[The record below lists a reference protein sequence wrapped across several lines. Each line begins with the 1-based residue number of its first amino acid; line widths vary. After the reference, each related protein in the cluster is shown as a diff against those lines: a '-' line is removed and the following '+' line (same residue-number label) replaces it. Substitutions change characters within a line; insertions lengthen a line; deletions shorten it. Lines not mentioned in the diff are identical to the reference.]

1 MIMQKKLVNHSASI
15 IALRDKGYSAREI
28 AKRLGLG
35 KTSVAKYLAR
45 NEESIIADAKEP
57 TQKQKQ
63 TALPPQH
70 DSPAP
75 IAPRVKVRDLPK
87 IAFNRED
94 ALDKLEEATIKRL
107 TDLVPAAPIN
117 TIPYLSNLLNVLQQR
132 HLQQQPKTDIQ
143 INSITLALQQIRDSQ
158 ITLCADS
165 ADSADTQAK

>member
-1 MIMQKKLVNHSASI
+1 MQKKLVNHSASI

-35 KTSVAKYLAR
+35 KTSVAQYLAR
-45 NEESIIADAKEP
+45 NEESIIADVQESSRE
-57 TQKQKQ
+57 QKQAD
-63 TALPPQH
+63 TPVQH
-70 DSPAP
+70 ANHVTV
-75 IAPRVKVRDLPK
+75 APRVKVKDLPK
-87 IAFNRED
+87 IAFNRDD

-107 TDLVPAAPIN
+107 TELVPAAPIN

-158 ITLCADS
+158 ITLLPDS
-165 ADSADTQAK
+165 ADSADT

>member
-1 MIMQKKLVNHSASI
+1 MQKKLVNHSASI

-35 KTSVAKYLAR
+35 KTSVAQYLAR
-45 NEESIIADAKEP
+45 NEESIIADAKEQ

-63 TALPPQH
+63 TALPPQS
-70 DSPAP
+70 DNPTP
-75 IAPRVKVRDLPK
+75 VAPRVKVRDLPK
-87 IAFNRED
+87 IAFNRDD

-107 TDLVPAAPIN
+107 TELVPAAPIN

-158 ITLCADS
+158 ITLFADS
-165 ADSADTQAK
+165 ADSADT